1 MFIPGSAAEEF
12 VARILATPSEV
23 EGMTRFSLYT
33 LSTYKFTRPM
43 FMLPKADLALNIWL
57 FRRVPIA
64 DKSRYPEAV
73 AAVRSLA
80 ERVLAASGKIY
91 PPYAPYFTQPDW

>member
-12 VARILATPSEV
+12 VARILA
-23 EGMTRFSLYT
+23 R
-33 LSTYKFTRPM
+33 RP
-43 FMLPKADLALNIWL
+43 
-57 FRRVPIA
+57 R
-64 DKSRYPEAV
+64 SPEAV